1 MVRRF
6 ITKLADL
13 SRDERTEGWPFYLL
27 LYLVLVM
34 VYVMVL
40 VTEPSMRRPGPVALF
55 SGLMLVHGLL
65 HGLSLRLTTAYG
77 LKHHPRWVLAYVL
90 AQGALVF
97 AMGSMV
103 EFQGLFMGLYL
114 ALIGQIAGTLWPD
127 LRAIALAVSFY
138 ILLLVLNI
146 VRIWSAQ
153 ALLEIL
159 PIMGLMLVFVLV
171 YVTLFVRQVQAREQ
185 TQKLLRE
192 LELAHGQLQEYAVQ
206 VEELTLSQERQR
218 MARELHDTLAQGLAG
233 LILQLEAADSHLDN
247 DNAARAQ
254 HVVQQA
260 MGRARTTLHEARLAI
275 QALRSPALDRDNLI
289 DALGHEV
296 DQFSATTGLRTTFEV
311 NVETLPESPAMAQDI
326 LRIVQESLTNTA
338 RHARASHVLVRL
350 EEGDG
355 RLQVVVQDDGVGF
368 DPAQALE
375 QPGCFG
381 LAGMNER
388 AAQLGGQ
395 LEIESGSGRGTRVVL
410 SVGREQG

>member
-1 MVRRF
+1 
-6 ITKLADL
+6 
-13 SRDERTEGWPFYLL
+13 
-27 LYLVLVM
+27 
-34 VYVMVL
+34 
-40 VTEPSMRRPGPVALF
+40 
-55 SGLMLVHGLL
+55 
-65 HGLSLRLTTAYG
+65 
-77 LKHHPRWVLAYVL
+77 
-90 AQGALVF
+90 
-97 AMGSMV
+97 
-103 EFQGLFMGLYL
+103 MGLYL
-114 ALIGQIAGTLWPD
+114 ALIGQVAGTLWPD

-146 VRIWSAQ
+146 IDIWSAQ

-159 PIMGLMLVFVLV
+159 PIMGIMLVFVLV

-185 TQKLLRE
+185 SQKLLQE

-233 LILQLEAADSHLDN
+233 LILQLEAADSHLES

-275 QALRSPALDRDNLI
+275 QALRSPALEHDNLI

-296 DQFSATTGLRTTFEV
+296 DQFAATTGLRTTFEV
-311 NVETLPESPAMAQDI
+311 NVETAGVPPAMAQNI
-326 LRIVQESLTNTA
+326 LRIVQESLSNAA
-338 RHARASHVLVRL
+338 RHAQASHVLVRL
-350 EEGDG
+350 EEDDG
-355 RLQVVVQDDGVGF
+355 RLQVVVQDDGAGF

-381 LAGMNER
+381 LAGMKER
-388 AAQLGGQ
+388 AEQLGGQ
-395 LEIESGSGRGTRVVL
+395 LEIESTPGRGTRVVL
-410 SVGREQG
+410 SMGGEEG